1 MKSFLNP
8 FASKMIA
15 LNILQDVEIYLKY
28 FVLHIM
34 VIPRNDTYLYYRSY
48 QISLCCIILRNA
60 FLAPE

>member
-15 LNILQDVEIYLKY
+15 LNILQNVEIYLKY

-34 VIPRNDTYLYYRSY
+34 VIPRNDT
-48 QISLCCIILRNA
+48 
-60 FLAPE
+60 FL